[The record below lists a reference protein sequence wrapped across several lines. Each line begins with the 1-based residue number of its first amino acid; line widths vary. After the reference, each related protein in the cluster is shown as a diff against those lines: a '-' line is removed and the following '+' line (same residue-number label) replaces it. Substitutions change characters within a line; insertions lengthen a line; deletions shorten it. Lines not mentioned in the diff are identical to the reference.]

1 MKRTAMEVYQAFGQG
16 MMSGTDSW
24 KAFIAEDIS
33 FTGPVDKVKGKAD
46 FIALN
51 EAFMPT
57 IRGNSVIKEVESGDW
72 VITQLE
78 MKITM
83 NSGKTITLDMC
94 EWYEIRD
101 EKIQSMKI
109 YYDAQEFREAMGMKN

>member
-1 MKRTAMEVYQAFGQG
+1 MKRTAMEVYQAFEQG

-33 FTGPVDKVKGKAD
+33 FTGPVDKVEGKAD

-57 IRGNSVIKEVESGDW
+57 IRGNSEIKEVESGDW

-78 MKITM
+78 MKIAM
-83 NSGKTITLDMC
+83 NSGKTIKLDMC
-94 EWYEIRD
+94 E
-101 EKIQSMKI
+101 
-109 YYDAQEFREAMGMKN
+109 